1 MHHIQRVHASAAH
14 IVAVMFVAT
23 LIFSPVANAQLKPG
37 SAPADKTLDDA
48 APDPAPALRSRQNPA
63 KPASLDSAPERQRS
77 EPEELGDLY
86 VVRHRYLDA
95 VSAYQ
100 AIAGNSPIIWNKLGI
115 AYQHLFNI
123 QAARGCYEHSL
134 SLDPRYPEALNNF
147 GTVLYAERNYSGAA
161 RYYNRAL
168 KLSPHSAA
176 IYANLGTAHFAKGD
190 YKRGAKAYR
199 EAFHID
205 PGVFD
210 EESSNKIQEP
220 GSREARAMLSFHLA
234 KFYAG
239 ARMNDR
245 ALQCLRDALDN
256 GFRDKKRLMADEEL
270 AELRETQGF
279 RQLLSDQG
287 LTKNL
292 R

>member
-1 MHHIQRVHASAAH
+1 MHQIQRVHASAAL
-14 IVAVMFVAT
+14 IAAT
-23 LIFSPVANAQLKPG
+23 LLFFPGANAQLKSGP
-37 SAPADKTLDDA
+37 APVDKTVDEA
-48 APDPAPALRSRQNPA
+48 SPDPAPALRSRQIVPR
-63 KPASLDSAPERQRS
+63 SGIVDGTLERNRS

-86 VVRHRYLDA
+86 MVRHRYVDA
-95 VSAYQ
+95 ITAYEQ
-100 AIAGNSPIIWNKLGI
+100 IAGNSPIIWNKLGI

-123 QAARGCYEHSL
+123 KAARTNYEHAL
-134 SLDPRYPEALNNF
+134 SLDPKYPEALNNL
-147 GTVLYAERNYSGAA
+147 GTVLYAEKNYSGAA
-161 RYYNRAL
+161 RYYSRAL

-205 PGVFD
+205 PAVFD
-210 EESSNKIQEP
+210 EEASNKIQEP

-239 ARMNDR
+239 ARMNER

-256 GFRDKKRLMADEEL
+256 GFRDKKLLMGDEEL
-270 AELRETQGF
+270 AELRETQEF
-279 RQLLSDQG
+279 RQLLNDQG

>member
-1 MHHIQRVHASAAH
+1 MQNIHRFHVSAALF
-14 IVAVMFVAT
+14 AAT
-23 LIFSPVANAQLKPG
+23 LIFFPVVKAQQQGG
-37 SAPADKTLDDA
+37 SAAVGVTVDEAPPDQAPSLINRPKTVR
-48 APDPAPALRSRQNPA
+48 PAPVET
-63 KPASLDSAPERQRS
+63 APERQRS

-86 VVRHRYLDA
+86 IVRHRYLDA
-95 VSAYQ
+95 INTYQ
-100 AIAGNSPIIWNKLGI
+100 QIAGSSPIIWNKLGI

-123 QAARGCYEHSL
+123 KAARSAYEHSL
-134 SLDPRYPEALNNF
+134 SLDPKYPEALNNL
-147 GTVLYAERNYSGAA
+147 GTVLYAEKNYSGAA

-168 KLSPHSAA
+168 KLSPHSAP

-190 YKRGAKAYR
+190 YKRGGKAYR
-199 EAFHID
+199 EAFRID

-210 EESSNKIQEP
+210 EAAANKIQEP
-220 GSREARAMLSFHLA
+220 GSREARAMLSYHLA

-239 ARMNDR
+239 ARMNER

-256 GFRDKKRLMADEEL
+256 GFRDKKRLMGDEEL

-287 LTKNL
+287 LTKDL

>member
-1 MHHIQRVHASAAH
+1 MQRIQRVHASAAL
-14 IVAVMFVAT
+14 VAAALLFLPAV
-23 LIFSPVANAQLKPG
+23 NAQLQT
-37 SAPADKTLDDA
+37 APAQGDKTVDETV
-48 APDPAPALRSRQNPA
+48 PDPAPALRNRVPPS
-63 KPASLDSAPERQRS
+63 KPASLDTPAQRKRS

-86 VVRHRYLDA
+86 IVRHRYLDA
-95 VSAYQ
+95 VAAYQ
-100 AIAGNSPIIWNKLGI
+100 QVAGNSPIIWNKLGI

-123 QAARGCYEHSL
+123 KEARSCYQHSL
-134 SLDPRYPEALNNF
+134 VLDPKYPEALNNL
-147 GTVLYAERNYSGAA
+147 GTVLYAEKNYSGAA

-168 KLSPHSAA
+168 KLSPHSAP

-210 EESSNKIQEP
+210 EESNNKIQEP

-256 GFRDKKRLMADEEL
+256 GFRNKKMLMSDEEL